1 MMDFE
6 QSNYE
11 ISLQRPYY
19 MSELVVPTPETIII
33 GKSTKAEVNSGRESS
48 VTSCSVCSTTAESIA
63 SLKST
68 VDGSGELMQIQPSG
82 KLVDCPYKAAGCTGA
97 YISSN
102 YFYLDFFL
110 YKRLKPKCVL
120 LWPI

>member
-19 MSELVVPTPETIII
+19 MSELMVPTTSTLTI
-33 GKSTKAEVNSGRESS
+33 GKNISAEVNGGARESS
-48 VTSCSVCSTTAESIA
+48 ATSCSVRTESIA

-68 VDGSGELMQIQPSG
+68 VDGSGENALLMQIQPSG

-97 YISSN
+97 YITSS
-102 YFYLDFFL
+102 YLPTIFF
-110 YKRLKPKCVL
+110 
-120 LWPI
+120 I